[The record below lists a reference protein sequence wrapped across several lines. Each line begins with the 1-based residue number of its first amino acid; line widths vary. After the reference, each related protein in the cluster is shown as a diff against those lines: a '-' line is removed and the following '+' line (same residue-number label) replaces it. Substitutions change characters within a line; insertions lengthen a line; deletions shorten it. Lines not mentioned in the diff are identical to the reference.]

1 MGMFDNV
8 VLLDEPL
15 ACPAGHPIGDLQ
27 TKSFCDPSMST
38 YLIRKGSVVRAASR
52 SWRDESGEEARSA
65 WRIAVD
71 AAVHETRYRLEPV
84 SPPAEVRV
92 YSHCALCEPVLV
104 RTDRPSFWG
113 DIVQEHRLFVEFSL
127 QFPEDQEIP
136 VKRVSGGREDV
147 MEELRRAG
155 LHVLS
160 DDAPLAVAHREIQ
173 RARRSSRA
181 GSPIGGIDAQKPSRK
196 RQEEVLHG
204 FMVLVLHLR
213 DTRDRSLPRR
223 AMRRAGR

>member
-38 YLIRKGSVVRAASR
+38 CLIRKGSVVRAASR
-52 SWRDESGEEARSA
+52 SWRDESDEEARSA
-65 WRIAVD
+65 WRITVD
-71 AAVHETRYRLEPV
+71 EAVHETRYRLEPV

-92 YSHCALCEPVLV
+92 YSHCAHCEPVLV
-104 RTDRPSFWG
+104 RTERPSLWG

-127 QFPEDQEIP
+127 QFPEGQP
-136 VKRVSGGREDV
+136 MSVKRVSGGREDV
-147 MEELRRAG
+147 MEDLRQSG

-173 RARRSSRA
+173 RARR
-181 GSPIGGIDAQKPSRK
+181 IKPGR
-196 RQEEVLHG
+196 EPNW
-204 FMVLVLHLR
+204 R
-213 DTRDRSLPRR
+213 D
-223 AMRRAGR
+223 